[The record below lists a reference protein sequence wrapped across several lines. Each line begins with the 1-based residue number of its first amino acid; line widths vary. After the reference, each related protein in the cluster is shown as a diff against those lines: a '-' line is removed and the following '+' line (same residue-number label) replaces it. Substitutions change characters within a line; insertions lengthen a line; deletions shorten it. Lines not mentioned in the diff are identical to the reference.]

1 MLSACPDKVNTEIEA
16 QHTACYIYQTETHH
30 LQGVYRSFVQNAKFV
45 NAASVP
51 HIHFMASCVVEM
63 FGLDMAAS
71 YQQAFTAI
79 RQLAVLLRGA
89 LSMRTKDAFR
99 QVYCWQTLN
108 CLELWA
114 KVLAAHADK
123 QVRCCNLQSASG
135 FDGSAQVLA
144 ILLGDALSVRHW
156 CMLCF
161 RCKVGCCWVPCH
173 LIDLAVECY
182 ACSALC
188 LHAGAE
194 AAGVLHASGAA

>member
-99 QVYCWQTLN
+99 QVYCWQTLK
-108 CLELWA
+108 CLPSFWGMPCLCA
-114 KVLAAHADK
+114 TGACSV
-123 QVRCCNLQSASG
+123 SG
-135 FDGSAQVLA
+135 AR
-144 ILLGDALSVRHW
+144 LGA
-156 CMLCF
+156 
-161 RCKVGCCWVPCH
+161 VGC
-173 LIDLAVECY
+173 
-182 ACSALC
+182 
-188 LHAGAE
+188 HAI
-194 AAGVLHASGAA
+194 